1 MKRQKKQRMRKNYN
15 DNEHTKYDL
24 YRGSVVCV

>member
-1 MKRQKKQRMRKNYN
+1 MKRQKKQMRKNYN
-15 DNEHTKYDL
+15 DSEHTKYDL